1 MAPQWV
7 TTAAAL
13 LAIEAARTSREP
25 VRDEMSD
32 RPRLDRSRIED
43 RQASHADGPWSAP
56 FERS

>member
-7 TTAAAL
+7 TAAAAL

-25 VRDEMSD
+25 VRDELRD
-32 RPRLDRSRIED
+32 RPRLDRSRIKD
-43 RQASHADGPWSAP
+43 RQTTLADGPWSGP